1 MRQQIEEIRVI
12 YSQDA
17 DCCSDGEPQ
26 TIEVFTQDGG
36 AGKYFVIKTDRWAF
50 DRIDELIELLN
61 NFKQKAEWTQ

>member
-50 DRIDELIELLN
+50 DRIDELI
-61 NFKQKAEWTQ
+61 